1 MNVQSQ
7 FSPEEIQALINGE
20 TVSKSVKASSSANKN
35 AKKVEPVEGAE
46 APKSYTPRFSVPIN
60 DRQEVSRP
68 NIYDQTGKRV
78 SPDGVVGISPGKLD
92 AIDKDLYA
100 EKAKV
105 QAQHDAARELQRI
118 ANPEQ
123 LLNQLN
129 GLRRIV
135 DKQSREIAA
144 LKKQVKE

>member
-7 FSPEEIQALINGE
+7 FTPEEIQALISGE
-20 TVSKSVKASSSANKN
+20 TVSKSVKASSSANKTS
-35 AKKVEPVEGAE
+35 KKVEPVEGGE
-46 APKSYTPRFSVPIN
+46 VKSYTPRFSVPIN
-60 DRQEVSRP
+60 EKQDVSRP
-68 NIYDQTGKRV
+68 NIYDNAGNRV
-78 SPDGVVGISPGKLD
+78 SPDSVVGISPGKLD

-100 EKAKV
+100 EKARV
-105 QAQHDAARELQRI
+105 QAEHDAAQELRKI
-118 ANPEQ
+118 ASPEQ

-135 DKQSREIAA
+135 EKQSKEIAA